1 MPQGATAWNRWTDFV
16 GDLLVDGRVVISVVT
31 LTLFAVGHLMFRS
44 TSAGFASASSIDA
57 AGVVLIAAGVGWRSW
72 AAGYLRKGCDLT
84 TKGPYSLC
92 RHPLYVG
99 SLLMFVG
106 FAVVLHWWNYLPS
119 VALLLTLVYGAT
131 VLREERRL
139 EQKFG
144 PRWRTYAAATPRFI
158 PWRFSRYV
166 AGIWDV
172 RQWIRSREYRAA
184 AVAGFTTCAWFA
196 ARLTLGF

>member
-1 MPQGATAWNRWTDFV
+1 MPQGATAWNRWTVVV
-16 GDLLVDGRVVISVVT
+16 GDLLVDGRVVISVVA
-31 LTLFAVGHLMFRS
+31 LTLFAVGHLSFGS
-44 TSAGFASASSIDA
+44 TSAADSTPTSSDA
-57 AGVVLIAAGVGWRSW
+57 AGVVLVAAGVGWRSW

-106 FAVVLHWWNYLPS
+106 FAVVLQWWNYLPS
-119 VALLLTLVYGAT
+119 VALLLTLVYRAT
-131 VLREERRL
+131 VVREERRL

-144 PRWRTYAAATPRFI
+144 LRWRTYAAETPRFI

-184 AVAGFTTCAWFA
+184 AVAGSATCAWFA
-196 ARLTLGF
+196 ARVTLG

>member
-1 MPQGATAWNRWTDFV
+1 MPQCATAWNRWTGFV
-16 GDLLVDGRVVISVVT
+16 GDLLVDGRVAISVVA
-31 LTLFAVGHLMFRS
+31 LTLFAVGHLMFDS
-44 TSAGFASASSIDA
+44 TRAEVATPSSSDV

-72 AAGYLRKGCDLT
+72 AAGHLRKGCDLT

-106 FAVVLHWWNYLPS
+106 FALVLHWWNYLPS
-119 VALLLTLVYGAT
+119 VALLLALVYRAT

-144 PRWRTYAAATPRFI
+144 PRWRAYAATTPRFL
-158 PWRFSRYV
+158 PWRFSRFS
-166 AGIWDV
+166 AGMWDL
-172 RQWIRSREYRAA
+172 RQWLRSREYRAA
-184 AVAGFTTCAWFA
+184 AVAGLATCAWFV
-196 ARLTLGF
+196 ARVALGS